1 MKRAWQL
8 NPLHDLP
15 LRFGISGASLALK
28 PYRPF
33 GCAKWSPATKLER
46 MAAHFDVLRV
56 LGGVMA
62 PARGEP
68 RRLMSLETISPSFW
82 LAIDE
87 PPAMMQDGLSVLS
100 LMDGDTRI
108 FQITFTLAEH
118 GHGLEAYIG
127 GIQGRVGELDL
138 YRDLTKA
145 CHGLRPRDLTIEVFR
160 LFCVE
165 LGVRRIRAIAE
176 SATYHSDPY
185 FGAHPYQT
193 ARMNYDEIWVDRGA
207 TRVDE
212 AWFHLPLESQH
223 RDAEDIPARKRA
235 LYRRRYEMLDGFRTQ
250 MGEAVKAGIPGA
262 RAFRERTVETGTK
275 PATGRAPM
283 HAAIGRRAA
292 AA

>member
-1 MKRAWQL
+1 MKRAWRL

-46 MAAHFDVLRV
+46 MATHFDVLRV

-68 RRLMSLETISPSFW
+68 RRLMSLGTISPSFW

-127 GIQGRVGELDL
+127 GIQGRVGKLDL